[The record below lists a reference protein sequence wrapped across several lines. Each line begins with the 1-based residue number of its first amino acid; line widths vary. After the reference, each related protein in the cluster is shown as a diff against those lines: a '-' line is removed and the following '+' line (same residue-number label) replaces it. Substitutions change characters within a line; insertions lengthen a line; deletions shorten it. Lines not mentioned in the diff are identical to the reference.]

1 MGLMSNFKMPN
12 IDIPK
17 IDSSILPSSSDFG
30 INTGEINGMVSD
42 VVNKVDLKNKIDLS
56 KYPNLKDTAMDVV
69 KNVPAIGSF
78 SLVSLIPSS
87 FFDEIDTTKIQSDI
101 NNKLG
106 EINLGELG
114 TLKLPDDV
122 GSMAKDII
130 SGKGVDFMSLYSM
143 PAMETPTYNIDSTF
157 DLDEITSEMNQISS
171 IASDEFN
178 MNEYMNK
185 ANVIIAKPNYLFY
198 IQF

>member
-1 MGLMSNFKMPN
+1 MGLMLNFKMPN

-17 IDSSILPSSSDFG
+17 IDSSILPSTSDLG
-30 INTGEINGMVSD
+30 INTGEINGMISD
-42 VVNKVDLKNKIDLS
+42 VSNKVDLKNKIDLS
-56 KYPNLKDTAMDVV
+56 KYPNLKDTAMNVV
-69 KNVPAIGSF
+69 RNVPAIGSF

-87 FFDEIDTTKIQSDI
+87 FFDKIDTNKIQSDLNI
-101 NNKLG
+101 KLG

-143 PAMETPTYNIDSTF
+143 PAMETPTYNIDSSF

-178 MNEYMNK
+178 MDEYMNELS
-185 ANVIIAKPNYLFY
+185 NMSF
-198 IQF
+198 

>member
-1 MGLMSNFKMPN
+1 MGLMLNFKMPN

-17 IDSSILPSSSDFG
+17 IDSSILPSASDLG
-30 INTGEINGMVSD
+30 INTGEINGMISD
-42 VVNKVDLKNKIDLS
+42 VSNKVDLKNKIDLS

-69 KNVPAIGSF
+69 RNVPAIGSF

-87 FFDEIDTTKIQSDI
+87 FFDKIDTTKIQSDI
-101 NNKLG
+101 NNS
-106 EINLGELG
+106 LGELG

-143 PAMETPTYNIDSTF
+143 PAMETPSYNIDSSF
-157 DLDEITSEMNQISS
+157 NLDEMTSEMNQISS

-178 MNEYMNK
+178 MDEYMNELS
-185 ANVIIAKPNYLFY
+185 NISF
-198 IQF
+198 

>member
-17 IDSSILPSSSDFG
+17 IDSSILPSASDLV
-30 INTGEINGMVSD
+30 INTGEINGMISD
-42 VVNKVDLKNKIDLS
+42 VSNKVDLKNKIDLS

-69 KNVPAIGSF
+69 RNVPAIGSF

-87 FFDEIDTTKIQSDI
+87 FFDKIDTNKIQSDLNI
-101 NNKLG
+101 KLG

-143 PAMETPTYNIDSTF
+143 PAMETPTYNIDSSF
-157 DLDEITSEMNQISS
+157 NLDEMTSEMDQISS

-178 MNEYMNK
+178 MDEYMNELS
-185 ANVIIAKPNYLFY
+185 NISF
-198 IQF
+198 

>member
-1 MGLMSNFKMPN
+1 MGLMMNFKMPN

-17 IDSSILPSSSDFG
+17 IDSSILPSSSDLG
-30 INTGEINGMVSD
+30 INTGEINGMISD
-42 VVNKVDLKNKIDLS
+42 VSNKVDLKNKIDLS

-69 KNVPAIGSF
+69 RNVPAIGSF

-87 FFDEIDTTKIQSDI
+87 FFDKIDI

-143 PAMETPTYNIDSTF
+143 PAMETPSYNIDSSF
-157 DLDEITSEMNQISS
+157 NLDEMTSEMNQISS

-178 MNEYMNK
+178 MDEYMNELS
-185 ANVIIAKPNYLFY
+185 NISF
-198 IQF
+198 

>member
-1 MGLMSNFKMPN
+1 MGLMLNFKMPN

-17 IDSSILPSSSDFG
+17 IDSSILPSTSDLG
-30 INTGEINGMVSD
+30 INTGEINGMISD
-42 VVNKVDLKNKIDLS
+42 MSNKVDLKNKIDLS

-69 KNVPAIGSF
+69 RNVPAIGNF

-87 FFDEIDTTKIQSDI
+87 FFDKIDTTKIQSDI

-143 PAMETPTYNIDSTF
+143 PAMETPSYNIDSSF
-157 DLDEITSEMNQISS
+157 NLDEMTSEMNQISS

-178 MNEYMNK
+178 MDEYMNELS
-185 ANVIIAKPNYLFY
+185 NISF
-198 IQF
+198 